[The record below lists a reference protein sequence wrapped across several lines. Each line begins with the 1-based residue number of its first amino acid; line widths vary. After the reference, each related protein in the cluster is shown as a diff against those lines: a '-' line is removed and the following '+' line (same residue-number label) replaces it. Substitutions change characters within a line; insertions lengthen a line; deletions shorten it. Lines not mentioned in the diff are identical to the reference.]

1 VLGASGSQLGELRRA
16 QCEALRWRGRLAESE
31 TAARAATDLL
41 PPERQSWYA
50 AMGELGTV
58 TGALGHTDELHLAL
72 EDLIARGDSKSSDY
86 ATALARITMQ
96 LFAQGQREG
105 AHAALTRLNALD
117 VENAGPITL
126 ARVEQARA
134 FRALFESDHGT
145 YYERM
150 KEARALFDAAGDR
163 RNACVQSMNMGYVA
177 IALGAL
183 DEAEQE
189 LVPVVRTAEMLGI
202 LRIRAIF
209 QQNIGFLRLA
219 QGRYDEAIAF
229 EEQSAP
235 VFEQQGDPRLATFS
249 YVYMAMAYAK
259 KGDLAR
265 AHEIALHAVKL
276 SEPQLPAHSS
286 ALAHLAE
293 IELARGEID
302 AAVKHASAA
311 YAILEKLGG
320 LEDTESS
327 VRIIYC
333 EALVAAGREDDAKPA
348 IRAAVDAIESRAEKI
363 KVPRFRESFVRTPE
377 NIRTFDLAKRLGV

>member
-1 VLGASGSQLGELRRA
+1 
-16 QCEALRWRGRLAESE
+16 
-31 TAARAATDLL
+31 
-41 PPERQSWYA
+41 
-50 AMGELGTV
+50 
-58 TGALGHTDELHLAL
+58 
-72 EDLIARGDSKSSDY
+72 
-86 ATALARITMQ
+86 MQ

-105 AHAALTRLNALD
+105 AHAALSRLNALD
-117 VENAGPITL
+117 LSNAGPITL

-163 RNACVQSMNMGYVA
+163 RNACVQSANMGYVA

-183 DEAEQE
+183 DEAEDE

-209 QQNIGFLRLA
+209 HQNIGFLRLS

-249 YVYMAMAYAK
+249 LVYMAMAYAK

-265 AHEIALHAVKL
+265 AHEIASRAVKL
-276 SEPQLPAHSS
+276 SEPQLPAHAS

-293 IELARGEID
+293 IELARGEVAPAVEH
-302 AAVKHASAA
+302 AAAA

-320 LEDTESS
+320 LEDTESG
-327 VRIIYC
+327 VRVIHC
-333 EALVAAGREDDAKPA
+333 EALVAAGRVDDAKPA
-348 IRAAVDAIESRAEKI
+348 LRAAIAAIESRAEKI
-363 KVPRFRESFVRTPE
+363 KVPRFRESFMRTPE
-377 NIRTFDLAKRLGV
+377 NVRTFDLAKKLGV

>member
-1 VLGASGSQLGELRRA
+1 
-16 QCEALRWRGRLAESE
+16 
-31 TAARAATDLL
+31 
-41 PPERQSWYA
+41 
-50 AMGELGTV
+50 MGELGTV
-58 TGALGHTDELHLAL
+58 TGALAHTDELHLAL
-72 EDLIARGDSKSSDY
+72 EDLIARGDASLPDY

-105 AHAALTRLNALD
+105 AHSALGRLDALD
-117 VENAGPITL
+117 LSNAGPITS

-150 KEARALFDAAGDR
+150 KAARALFDAAGDR
-163 RNACVQSMNMGYVA
+163 RNSTVQAANMGYVA

-183 DEAEQE
+183 DEAEGE
-189 LVPVVRTAEMLGI
+189 LVPVVRTAELLGI

-209 QQNIGFLRLA
+209 HQNIGFLRLA
-219 QGRYDEAIAF
+219 QGRYDEAIAL

-235 VFEQQGDPRLATFS
+235 VFEEQGDPRLGTFS
-249 YVYMAMAYAK
+249 LVYMAMAWAK
-259 KGDLAR
+259 KGDLER
-265 AHEIALHAVKL
+265 AKEIAQRAVKL

-293 IELARGEID
+293 IELARGEIA
-302 AAVKHASAA
+302 AAVEHATEAHR
-311 YAILEKLGG
+311 ILEKLGG

-327 VRIIYC
+327 VRITYC
-333 EALVAAGREDDAKPA
+333 EALVAAGREADAKPA
-348 IRAAVDAIESRAEKI
+348 LRAAVAAIESRAEKI

-377 NIRTFDLAKRLGV
+377 NVRTFELAKKLGV